1 MHLSEKEWIA
11 VTIAIFV
18 VGFFFIF
25 GQGLISMLGV
35 DASSLGIGATKPEV
49 VMTDTLIGKGEMTV
63 VFGDRVTINYT
74 GRFVDGQVFDSKF
87 IAQVHEYFLELES
100 EYQKEYD
107 DRGDSWYFVESP
119 EKWVRFV
126 ELVTPTYG
134 VMSKIKPPS
143 CPVWTLISNSEDSR
157 YENDYHFFTRKTL
170 ETFLAPFTK
179 E

>member
-1 MHLSEKEWIA
+1 MKEIE
-11 VTIAIFV
+11 VEEM
-18 VGFFFIF
+18 GFRPMPI
-25 GQGLISMLGV
+25 I
-35 DASSLGIGATKPEV
+35 K
-49 VMTDTLIGKGEMTV
+49 EMQKV
-63 VFGDRVTINYT
+63 KKWQAD
-74 GRFVDGQVFDSKF
+74 DGQVFDSKF
-87 IAQVHEYFLELES
+87 IAQAHEYFLELES

-143 CPVWTLISNSEDSR
+143 FPVWTLISNSEDSR

-170 ETFLAPFTK
+170 ETFLMVEKLAH
-179 E
+179 